1 MGRESKARSKSPS
14 SHANHWMDIVPDL
27 CFLLDK
33 NGSIIQSNKVVRRE
47 FGYRVDELKGQP
59 IWSFLDE
66 GSRDSLQKILREVKR
81 GRNGHELEVRF
92 QRKDGTALEAL
103 AHLSPYRDGTR
114 SDIAIALVARNIS
127 EQKEKEL
134 RFLQFSEVIHRTINP
149 IEITDASGK
158 IVYVNPAFEKASGYS
173 KDELIGKNPNILSSG
188 KHQKEFWK
196 KVWETIL
203 AGKVWV
209 GEVENRRKNG
219 EPLHTQ
225 LLISPITG
233 KDGRVVGFLGAHQDI
248 TEQKRLQEQLV
259 HSQKMESIGT
269 LAAGIAHEVGNPLT
283 SISSLVQVIQRTTKD
298 AFAQE
303 KLELVKNQINRIAG
317 TIRQLVDFSRPSNY
331 EAQLTDVNQLVR
343 ESLGMVQYGKK
354 ARDVHFH
361 LNLAPL
367 LPKISVVQDQLIQ
380 VFINIFMNAVDAME
394 GEEGHVIVT
403 TLKEN
408 GYLKVIF
415 EDTGKGIAPR
425 DLGKV
430 FDPFYTTKKPGEG
443 TGLGL
448 WVSYGIIKNFGGD
461 IQVKSEL
468 GKGSTFTVILP
479 YVSEEVTA

>member
-1 MGRESKARSKSPS
+1 MGRESKVRSKSPS
-14 SHANHWMDIVPDL
+14 PHTHHWMDVVPDL

-33 NGSIIQSNKVVRRE
+33 NGVIIESNKLVRRE
-47 FGYRVDELKGQP
+47 FGCRVDEVNGHQ
-59 IWSFLDE
+59 IWNFLDE
-66 GSRDSLQKILREVKR
+66 GSRDSLQEILRKIKR
-81 GRNGHELEVRF
+81 KRNGHELEIHF
-92 QRKDGTALEAL
+92 HRKDGTTLEAL
-103 AHLSPYRDGTR
+103 AYLSPYRDGIH

-173 KDELIGKNPNILSSG
+173 RDELIGKNPNILSSG
-188 KHQKEFWK
+188 KHPKEFWS
-196 KVWETIL
+196 KVWDTIL
-203 AGKVWV
+203 SGKVWV
-209 GEVENRRKNG
+209 GEIENRTKSG

-225 LLISPITG
+225 LLISPITD
-233 KDGRVVGFLGAHQDI
+233 KDGKIVGFLGAHRDI

-354 ARDVHFH
+354 AQDVYFH
-361 LNLAPL
+361 LNLAPS
-367 LPKISVVQDQLIQ
+367 LPKITVVPDQLIQ
-380 VFINIFMNAVDAME
+380 VFINILMNAVDAME
-394 GEEGHVIVT
+394 GKRGDVIIT
-403 TLKEN
+403 TKKEN

-415 EDTGKGIAPR
+415 EDTGKGIAPD

-448 WVSYGIIKNFGGD
+448 WVSYGIMKNFGGD

-468 GKGSTFTVILP
+468 GKGSTFTLILP
-479 YVSEEVTA
+479 YVPEEMTS